1 MTLENQGKIL
11 INFRFQQIVHIGFI
25 NNQPK
30 IEVYR
35 DSQIFIEKPSNQHI
49 YSWYGRKYKYEC
61 RTYAYECE
69 YKYKIYCDD
78 IHTFLNFGLLL

>member
-1 MTLENQGKIL
+1 MTLENQRKIL

-25 NNQPK
+25 NTQPK

-49 YSWYGRKYKYEC
+49 YSWHGRKYKYVC
-61 RTYAYECE
+61 RTYEYKCE
-69 YKYKIYCDD
+69 YKCKIYCDD

>member
-1 MTLENQGKIL
+1 MTLENQRKIW
-11 INFRFQQIVHIGFI
+11 INFRFQQIVHLGFI

-49 YSWYGRKYKYEC
+49 YSWIWTG
-61 RTYAYECE
+61 
-69 YKYKIYCDD
+69 I
-78 IHTFLNFGLLL
+78 